1 LRYWHDFSY
10 DEIASTLNLTPPL
23 VKARLHRARELL
35 ARYML
40 QKTVNNEEEQID
52 ALPRR

>member
-1 LRYWHDFSY
+1 
-10 DEIASTLNLTPPL
+10 LTPAL

-35 ARYML
+35 ARYMKDNNL
-40 QKTVNNEEEQID
+40 NEEEQVD